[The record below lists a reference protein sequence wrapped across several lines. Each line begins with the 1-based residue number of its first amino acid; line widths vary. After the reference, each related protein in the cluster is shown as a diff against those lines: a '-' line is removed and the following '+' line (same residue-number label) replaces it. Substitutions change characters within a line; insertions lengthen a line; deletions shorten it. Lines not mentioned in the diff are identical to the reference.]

1 MWAQSYLISLL
12 GGVHP
17 RWWNNKQVS
26 ALAPISISI
35 NIDIVVM
42 IININI
48 LILEVELLKI
58 SMNIVPEK
66 VAHIRQG
73 SFSYFMDR
81 RIGEGGIEVMHAM
94 EKPTL
99 LPLNKSSGME
109 A

>member
-1 MWAQSYLISLL
+1 MWAQSNLISLL

-35 NIDIVVM
+35 SIDNVVM

-48 LILEVELLKI
+48 LILEVEL

-73 SFSYFMDR
+73 SFSYFMAR
-81 RIGEGGIEVMHAM
+81 RIGEGGL
-94 EKPTL
+94 K
-99 LPLNKSSGME
+99 
-109 A
+109 